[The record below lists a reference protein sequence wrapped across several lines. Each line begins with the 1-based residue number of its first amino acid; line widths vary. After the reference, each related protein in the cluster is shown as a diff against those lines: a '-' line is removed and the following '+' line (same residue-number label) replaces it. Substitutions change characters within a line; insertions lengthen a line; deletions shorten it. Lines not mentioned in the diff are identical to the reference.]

1 MHFFLQPTCPLPLLL
16 CCGHR
21 SLPLPCDC
29 CSVTDRLA
37 RIDHSAGTEESQS
50 VAASALPRVVVM
62 MAASDTFDSH
72 DQTATAASAPPL
84 SAAAAGA
91 NGSASHTAA
100 ASSSAP
106 PRVARPSPP
115 PSEMPLNHFMSR
127 SRLPAL
133 RERLEQ
139 FTLYETKAK
148 LYLVGSPANGS
159 YYRVLKIDRLAT
171 DFAALLSAG
180 SSAFQDDGLRYDARE
195 LADLLRMI
203 DDGNAS
209 QGGLKEIVSNC
220 CGIIGFVRFVQGYY
234 MILALSRRLVG
245 KIGGHRV
252 YEVSGSTMVPISHP
266 SVYPVAP
273 VSSTKSAI
281 LNSIRRS
288 PPPAPPTSGA
298 AAAAF
303 DPKSK
308 PNEAR
313 YKSIFQGL
321 DLNKNFYFCPT
332 GYELTQTLQAQM
344 LHAGRQP
351 HSSSSSASTAEGT
364 DSAAHGGGG
373 GAACTERPPKV
384 RSMFL
389 WNNFLLS
396 KFYRL
401 MARQAQEQQQDE
413 GEGLEATGAGAGAGA
428 RGASSD
434 DEDDEEEEEEE
445 EGSEEGEESFRPTLP
460 HSERPR
466 AFSPSSRRAHLN
478 PASAWALPLIHGY
491 LVQTHLSVFGNVVDL
506 TLLARRSRFFAGTRY
521 LKRGMNN
528 SGRVA
533 NDVEIEQIAW
543 MRNRGSHLEGQFT
556 SYVQVRGS
564 IPLFWSQ
571 EGNPLVAQPAIV
583 VNKTDPLHLST
594 RCHLEN
600 LLRRYGS
607 PLLVLNLVKQGER
620 PTRRR
625 ESIIGEALAE
635 SIGFI
640 NKFMQ
645 AEHKIDLSAHT
656 HAHAHAHA

>member
-1 MHFFLQPTCPLPLLL
+1 
-16 CCGHR
+16 
-21 SLPLPCDC
+21 
-29 CSVTDRLA
+29 
-37 RIDHSAGTEESQS
+37 
-50 VAASALPRVVVM
+50 
-62 MAASDTFDSH
+62 
-72 DQTATAASAPPL
+72 
-84 SAAAAGA
+84 
-91 NGSASHTAA
+91 
-100 ASSSAP
+100 
-106 PRVARPSPP
+106 
-115 PSEMPLNHFMSR
+115 MPLNHFMSR

-148 LYLVGSPANGS
+148 LYLVGSPANGA

-171 DFAALLSAG
+171 DFAAMLSAG
-180 SSAFQDDGLRYDARE
+180 SSAFQDDSLRYDARE

-203 DDGNAS
+203 DDGNAA

-281 LNSIRRS
+281 MNSIRRS
-288 PPPAPPTSGA
+288 PPPPAPSPTAASGGAGAA

-332 GYELTQTLQAQM
+332 GYELTQTLQANM
-344 LHAGRQP
+344 LHAGRQA
-351 HSSSSSASTAEGT
+351 HSSAEG
-364 DSAAHGGGG
+364 AASGGPC
-373 GAACTERPPKV
+373 AERPPKV

-401 MARQAQEQQQDE
+401 MAKQQEEQESDGD
-413 GEGLEATGAGAGAGA
+413 GEGQGREGGAAGASAG
-428 RGASSD
+428 GSCVDSSD
-434 DEDDEEEEEEE
+434 DDEEEETAEGESLA
-445 EGSEEGEESFRPTLP
+445 EGSAESEALFDAQLP
-460 HSERPR
+460 HSEAARP
-466 AFSPSSRRAHLN
+466 FSPASRRAHLN
-478 PASAWALPLIHGY
+478 PAAAWALPLVHGY

-506 TLLARRSRFFAGTRY
+506 TLMARRSRFFAGTRY

-528 SGRVA
+528 AGRVA

-543 MRNRGSHLEGQFT
+543 CRNRGSHLEGQFS

-571 EGNPLVAQPAIV
+571 EGNPLVAQPAIL

-625 ESIIGEALAE
+625 ESIIGEALAD

-645 AEHKIDLSAHT
+645 TEHKIDLSVNTHT
-656 HAHAHAHA
+656 HTLAHIGQRGALDAAEAHRIRCWSVPRRFCFSSCLFPALAFALTSAPSPAWRGTSSA